1 LTGLIISLTGNIRL
15 AFMLVCIMFIS
26 AIFVLRKLDLT
37 RGKLEAEEATPIVPV
52 ALEETEEEENVL
64 GALPGDLGKEDSD

>member
-1 LTGLIISLTGNIRL
+1 
-15 AFMLVCIMFIS
+15 MLVCVMFIS

-52 ALEETEEEENVL
+52 ALEEAEEEEDV

>member
-1 LTGLIISLTGNIRL
+1 
-15 AFMLVCIMFIS
+15 MLVCVMFIS

-52 ALEETEEEENVL
+52 TLEEAEEEEDV